1 MLTTLDKYLLRNF
14 LFAYLATFSCLVLMY
29 IVIDVF
35 AKFEEFTAPDPA
47 RQAIKETRANA
58 ADTTGHKHRQGKPVR
73 EETASQRAW
82 LFCRNVVVFY
92 GYRIPVFFQRV
103 NGIMLLLAGAFTLGL
118 LERRNELMP
127 ILSSGVSM
135 RRLLIPLGAVTS
147 FFLVLQLLD
156 TELVI
161 PHCADNLLRQAE
173 DPLGKRP
180 LLVPGT
186 FDDRHIHIEARV
198 AYPLRQMIQY
208 ARVTLPPDLA
218 GNTIHINSME
228 MFYHPG
234 TGAHDHGWIMNGC
247 KPEKLQIKHPAIREI
262 QPGQFF
268 LHTELSYTRLT
279 RRPNW
284 YLYHST
290 AQLMDVIENE
300 QGVAQRSA
308 IIGQVHQRMLAPIY
322 DLLLILLGLP
332 IIAGRSE
339 WNIFIRVGWC
349 LLIFAMMQ
357 GLGMAST
364 MMAKNDAVDP
374 ALAAWLPLLMFGPF
388 VPPVLTSM
396 RT

>member
-1 MLTTLDKYLLRNF
+1 V
-14 LFAYLATFSCLVLMY
+14 A
-29 IVIDVF
+29 
-35 AKFEEFTAPDPA
+35 
-47 RQAIKETRANA
+47 
-58 ADTTGHKHRQGKPVR
+58 
-73 EETASQRAW
+73 
-82 LFCRNVVVFY
+82 VFY
-92 GYRIPVFFQRV
+92 GYRITVFFQRV

-127 ILSSGVSM
+127 ILSSGVSI
-135 RRLLIPLGAVTS
+135 RRLLVPLGVVAS
-147 FFLVLQLLD
+147 FFLTLQLLD
-156 TELVI
+156 TELII

-186 FDDRHIHIEARV
+186 FDDKHVHIEARV

-208 ARVTLPPDLA
+208 ARVTLPPDFS
-218 GNTIHINSME
+218 GNTLHIQSME

-234 TGAHDHGWIMNGC
+234 TGTHDHGWIMNGC
-247 KPEKLQIKHPAIREI
+247 KPERLSIKHPSIRQL

-268 LHTELSYTRLT
+268 LHTELSYSRIT

-284 YLYHST
+284 YLYQST
-290 AQLMDVIENE
+290 TDLLDAIENE
-300 QGVAQRSA
+300 HGLSQRSA
-308 IIGQVHQRMLAPIY
+308 IIGQIHQRMLAPFY

-349 LLIFAMMQ
+349 LLIFALLQ
-357 GLGMAST
+357 GLGMGTT
-364 MMAKNDAVDP
+364 MMAKSDAIDP
-374 ALAAWLPLLMFGPF
+374 ALAAWLPLLLLGPL
-388 VPPVLTSM
+388 VPSMLSSM